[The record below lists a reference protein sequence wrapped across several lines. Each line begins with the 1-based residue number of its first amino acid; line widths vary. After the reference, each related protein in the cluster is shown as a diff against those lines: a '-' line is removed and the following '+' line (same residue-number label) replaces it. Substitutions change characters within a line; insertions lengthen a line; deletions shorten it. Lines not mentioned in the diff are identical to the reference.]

1 MGVLTLVLLW
11 HSKRK
16 YLIIPVMLIGA
27 YFAMQNLPDSWFDR
41 MHTIGTYEQDS
52 SAMTRIMGWRD
63 GWQHTLQHPFVGSGF
78 EGWRVVTFHDWH
90 NSYVEIFSE
99 HGFIAFGIW
108 LSLIIG
114 TLFSLTALPR
124 KTRGIPEMKWV
135 GNYCYMLRASL
146 LAYMAGTMFLGLSYW
161 DILYHLIF
169 ISVLVKQ
176 FALEELAEHHALSKK
191 NNVSIKKEPG
201 YFQPELSSQR
211 R

>member
-1 MGVLTLVLLW
+1 
-11 HSKRK
+11 
-16 YLIIPVMLIGA
+16 MLIGA
-27 YFAMQNLPDSWFDR
+27 YVAMQNLPDGWFDR
-41 MHTIGTYEQDS
+41 MRTIETYEEDA

-63 GWQHTLQHPFVGSGF
+63 GWKHTLQHPIVGAGF
-78 EGWRVVTFHDWH
+78 EGWRVVSFHDWH

-114 TLFSLTALPR
+114 TLFSLTNLPK
-124 KTRGIPEMKWV
+124 KTRSIPEMKWV
-135 GNYCYMLRASL
+135 ANHCYMLRASL

-176 FALEELAEHHALSKK
+176 FALKELAEHDAQHKLNDVSVKK
-191 NNVSIKKEPG
+191 NPVSFNQNFRARENK
-201 YFQPELSSQR
+201 LH
-211 R
+211 